1 MKDYSLSRAF
11 GNNNRIAA
19 ENIQDPG
26 PQKKV
31 GYVSLG
37 YSKMENWYSS
47 STSSYA
53 EAVNNTSITP
63 TAYTDRWA
71 YFYEGTRSGSYYHTY
86 NFLWFDTGSILTQY
100 GITSSDIISVGLR
113 LEYIIS
119 VYYMPTGATVT
130 FKACVDSS
138 SRALTETV
146 LSSGNYADQSK
157 QAIFSYQRQSGDSSS
172 LYTIAYKPELG
183 FKDTFNWT
191 GTTILALWATLSNPN
206 NGYINGNIYEGSL
219 DIYFKY

>member
-31 GYVSLG
+31 GHVSLG
-37 YSKMENWYSS
+37 YSKMESWRSY
-47 STSSYA
+47 STSSYTA
-53 EAVNNTSITP
+53 AVNNTSISQNMT
-63 TAYTDRWA
+63 TDRWG
-71 YFYEGTRSGSYYHTY
+71 YFYEGYNYYYIHTY

-113 LEYIIS
+113 LENGIDIGS
-119 VYYMPTGATVT
+119 IPTGDTVT

-138 SRALTETV
+138 SRALTQTV

-157 QAIFSYQRQSGDSSS
+157 QAIFSYQRQSGDSNT
-172 LYTIAYKPELG
+172 LYTIAYKPALG

-191 GTTILALWATLSNPN
+191 GTTILALWATISDPN
-206 NGYINGNIYEGSL
+206 NGYIWGNLYEGSL